1 MPRDLTDP
9 TDTWW
14 TIDQAA
20 EHFGIRRES
29 ILRYIRDGMPV
40 YGKGRSKRIR
50 RADVLAEFRR
60 RRRNELATRA
70 KPL

>member
-1 MPRDLTDP
+1 MTRDLNDP
-9 TDTWW
+9 NDTWW

-29 ILRYIRDGMPV
+29 ILRYIREGMPV
-40 YGKGRSKRIR
+40 YGNGRNKLIR
-50 RADVLAEFRR
+50 REDALKEFRR

-70 KPL
+70 KPA